1 MLVLAHPLHTN
12 GPADGLRHQRGIFG
26 SIVGFETAVTTGA
39 FAVDEVHVVLAN
51 PEQPRDAVARD
62 ERRLRSG
69 PDRRLVALH
78 VGNGTGG
85 TDHAVH
91 LEWPSIRRVE
101 GFRRLRK
108 RSGCVAGVGADP
120 LGYRLR

>member
-1 MLVLAHPLHTN
+1 
-12 GPADGLRHQRGIFG
+12 
-26 SIVGFETAVTTGA
+26 
-39 FAVDEVHVVLAN
+39 
-51 PEQPRDAVARD
+51 
-62 ERRLRSG
+62 
-69 PDRRLVALH
+69 
-78 VGNGTGG
+78 GTGG

-120 LGYRLR
+120 LGYRLRVLEIVVNAIGAGRQLPRGGRPGDLQGARRSNRGPFALGHDTEEVPFLHDSNDARNTCDRSLVDRDWPRVDDRWP